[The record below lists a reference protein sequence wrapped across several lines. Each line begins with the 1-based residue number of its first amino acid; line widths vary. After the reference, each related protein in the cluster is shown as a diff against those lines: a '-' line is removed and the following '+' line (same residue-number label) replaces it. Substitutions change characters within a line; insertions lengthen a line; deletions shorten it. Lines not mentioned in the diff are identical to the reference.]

1 VKFAWI
7 DQHQKELEVSVM
19 CHSLNVSR
27 SGYYAWRTSPL
38 SPRQERRQQLLDQ
51 IREVHQQSRGIYG
64 SPRIHAELME
74 QEVQVCVNTVARLM
88 KQAQIRSKIKR
99 RFVVQTTDSHHEHP
113 IAGNSLS
120 REFAVQEPNRK
131 WCCDITYVPTD
142 EGFLY
147 LAAVMDLC
155 SRRIVGWAMAD
166 HLRAELCC
174 DALEMALLQR
184 QPAAGLLHHSDRG
197 VQYAC
202 DSYQR
207 LLSQQGI
214 QASMSRKGNCY
225 DNAVMESFFKTFKT
239 ELVYHQHYR
248 SREEARSSIFEYIEV
263 FYNRQRRHSAI
274 GYQSPETFE
283 ASLN

>member
-1 VKFAWI
+1 VRFAWI
-7 DQHQKELEVSVM
+7 DEHKNEFEVSVM
-19 CHSLNVSR
+19 CHTLNVSR
-27 SGYYAWRTSPL
+27 SGYYAWRISPT

-51 IREVHQQSRGIYG
+51 IRQIHQQSRGLYG
-64 SPRIHAELME
+64 SPRIHAELMD
-74 QEVQVCVNTVARLM
+74 QQVQVCVNTVARLM

-99 RFVVQTTDSHHEHP
+99 RFVVQTTDWHHGHP
-113 IAGNSLS
+113 IAGNLLS
-120 REFAVQEPNRK
+120 REFAAQEPNRK

-147 LAAVMDLC
+147 LAAVIDLC

-166 HLRAELCC
+166 HLRAELSL

-225 DNAVMESFFKTFKT
+225 DNAVMESFFKTVKT
-239 ELVYHQHYR
+239 ELIYHQHYR
-248 SREEARSSIFEYIEV
+248 SREEARRSIFEYIEV

-274 GYQSPETFE
+274 GYQSPEAFE